1 MKYTEGKLK
10 VVANDVKNLT
20 QALEG
25 YINKAFNEGK
35 DLCASVGLLLK
46 TTNKLQEKLN
56 ELKEVLSNAKKA
68 SDEVK
73 AKAEEIIKAAEEV
86 LAKGLDI
93 KKRIKEFE
101 AATNIY
107 KKNPSAETKK
117 RVETAYGNLK
127 FPEGA
132 KATLQD
138 YVKNCNPYKKYLEKR
153 VKEVVS

>member
-1 MKYTEGKLK
+1 MKYTEGKVK

-25 YINKAFNEGK
+25 YINKAFNEGR
-35 DLCASVGLLLK
+35 DLCASVGLVLK
-46 TTNKLQEKLN
+46 TTSKLQEKLN
-56 ELKEVLSNAKKA
+56 ELKEILPNVKRI

-73 AKAEEIIKAAEEV
+73 AKAEEIIKQAEEV

-93 KKRIKEFE
+93 KKRVKEFE

-107 KKNPSAETKK
+107 KKNPSDETKK
-117 RVETAYGNLK
+117 RVETAFNNLN
-127 FPEGA
+127 FPEGG

-138 YVKNCNPYKKYLEKR
+138 YVRNCNPYKKYLEKR